1 MRNKIQKYLSGERE
15 GFSLIELI
23 IVIAIMAILI
33 GVIALAVIPY
43 INSSRESKDKQA
55 LSSVYSAVRTA
66 LADETIA
73 KETTLGTDWAD
84 LSTYDKLN
92 TKVNKLVDGGIT
104 GCLKALSSD
113 KCKGATIKIKGVKAP
128 GNSQTYPVICFY
140 NEKSEGNING
150 VCTDSDG
157 KPFQLPEEEY
167 KGE

>member
-73 KETTLGTDWAD
+73 KNTTLSTSYEELTTSSD
-84 LSTYDKLN
+84 LGA
-92 TKVNKLVDGGIT
+92 KVNKLVDGGIS
-104 GCLKALSSD
+104 GCLSALSSD
-113 KCKGATIKIKGVKAP
+113 ACKDAKIYIKGETST
-128 GNSQTYPVICFY
+128 GNNQVYPVICFSKDGSA
-140 NEKSEGNING
+140 ECE
-150 VCTDSDG
+150 DSDG
-157 KPFQLPEEEY
+157 KKFMLPEEGASTSSSE
-167 KGE
+167 EN

>member
-66 LADETIA
+66 LADEKIA
-73 KETTLGTDWAD
+73 KETTLPDDYAD
-84 LSTYDKLN
+84 ISTLTSLN
-92 TKVNKLVDGGIT
+92 AKVDTLVDGGIE
-104 GCLKALSSD
+104 GCIKALSSD
-113 KCKGATIKIKGVKAP
+113 ACKSDDTNTTTIVIKK
-128 GNSQTYPVICFY
+128 NDKDTPVIAFKRGSDICY
-140 NEKSEGNING
+140 
-150 VCTDSDG
+150 DSDG
-157 KPFQLPEEEY
+157 KAFALPEGAEADKASE
-167 KGE
+167 